1 MRKCQNFYIL
11 KISYNCLSQCKN
23 IRKINKKSYAKNLHR
38 SCENLKFNDILVC
51 SYNKPAQ
58 NAFKAMECW
67 YEVITEKLVEV
78 LSLMYCGLLYL
89 LQFASMVTV
98 ATSPA
103 WLSAFSFNE
112 RYSFIGCNF
121 IYPFSWIF
129 KNNNWTLNYINYCSS
144 EYWSTEKFRF
154 RLKFLP
160 PFTFF
165 TLLEY

>member
-103 WLSAFSFNE
+103 WLLFGSQH
-112 RYSFIGCNF
+112 
-121 IYPFSWIF
+121 
-129 KNNNWTLNYINYCSS
+129 
-144 EYWSTEKFRF
+144 
-154 RLKFLP
+154 FLLMKD
-160 PFTFF
+160 
-165 TLLEY
+165 TLLLVAISFTHLAGFFKIITEHLII